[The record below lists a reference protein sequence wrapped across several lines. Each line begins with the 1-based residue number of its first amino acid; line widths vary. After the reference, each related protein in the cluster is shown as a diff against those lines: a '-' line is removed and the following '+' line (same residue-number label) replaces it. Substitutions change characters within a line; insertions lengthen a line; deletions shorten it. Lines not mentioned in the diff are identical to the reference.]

1 MRVSMIG
8 AGYVGLTTGVCLAE
22 MGHDVICADIDKN
35 RIANLNEGSTPFME
49 NGLAEMMQRNVAAGR
64 LAFTD
69 DLNEAVAGRE
79 IIMIAVGTPKGAE
92 GEADLSFV
100 REAARR
106 IAPIMAPK
114 TVVTLKSTVVVGTAK
129 EVREIIAEERGALD
143 FWVTS
148 NPEFL
153 REGSAISD
161 FLYPDRIVIGADDRD
176 AAERLIELYRPLL
189 NRDVPLVETGT
200 ANAELIKYAA
210 NAFLAL
216 KIGFINDV
224 ADLCESIE
232 GDIQAVARGIG
243 LDKRIGPSFLAPGPG
258 YGGSCFPKDTEA
270 FVATGRRHYAP
281 QPLVET
287 VIERNNKRRKRMAD
301 RIVSELETVRKPIV
315 AVMGVAFK
323 ADTDDIRESPA
334 LYIISYLQESGV
346 KVKAYD
352 PWASENAARV
362 LPDVEWCS
370 DPYEAAEGAHLT
382 AILTEWDV
390 FRTLDLDRLGNA
402 MRKKVLFDC
411 RNILDAENVVENG
424 FRYLSIG
431 RATVPLDASR
441 PRRAQQTVPAAKL
454 VATSSKRS

>member
-22 MGHDVICADIDKN
+22 MGHEVICADIDRD
-35 RIANLNEGSTPFME
+35 RIAHLNAGSTPFME
-49 NGLAEMMQRNVAAGR
+49 NGLAEMMSRNVSAGR

-69 DLNEAVAGRE
+69 NLPEAVANRE
-79 IIMIAVGTPKGAE
+79 IIMIAVGTPKGAA

-106 IAPIMAPK
+106 IAPHMSPK
-114 TVVTLKSTVVVGTAK
+114 TVVTLKSTVVVGTAR

-153 REGSAISD
+153 REGSAIHD
-161 FLYPDRIVIGADDRD
+161 FLHPDRIVIGADDRD
-176 AAERLIELYRPLL
+176 AADRLIELYKPLL
-189 NRDVPLVETGT
+189 KRDVPLVETGT
-200 ANAELIKYAA
+200 ENAELIKYAA

-270 FVATGRRHYAP
+270 FVATGRAHYAP
-281 QPLVET
+281 QPLIEA
-287 VIERNNKRRKRMAD
+287 VIDRNAKRRR
-301 RIVSELETVRKPIV
+301 RIAERILDELQTARRPTVTV
-315 AVMGVAFK
+315 LGVAFK
-323 ADTDDIRESPA
+323 ADTDDVRESPA
-334 LYIISYLQESGV
+334 LYIIPYLQEKGV
-346 KVKAYD
+346 TVRAFD
-352 PWASENAARV
+352 PWAAANGAKL
-362 LPDVEWCS
+362 LPDVEWYN

-382 AILTEWDV
+382 AILTEWDM
-390 FRTLDLDRLGNA
+390 FRTLDLKLMAER
-402 MRKKVLFDC
+402 MRKRVLFDC
-411 RNILDAENVVENG
+411 RNILDPETVIEHG
-424 FRYLSIG
+424 FRHLSIG
-431 RATVPLDASR
+431 RATLPRDGFA
-441 PRRAQQTVPAAKL
+441 RRATEAAPARNL
-454 VATSSKRS
+454 LATSAKRS

>member
-1 MRVSMIG
+1 MSPNETAAASYQDALHVISLRSECQTFNNLRSGLFLPSAISEVWALGSSKVEVKTPAKEHTFCCPVRLPFQIEKDAIMRVSMIG

-69 DLNEAVAGRE
+69 DLNQAVAERE
-79 IIMIAVGTPKGAE
+79 IVMIAVGTPKGAE

-106 IAPIMAPK
+106 IAPLMAPK

-189 NRDVPLVETGT
+189 KRDVPLVETGT

-224 ADLCESIE
+224 
-232 GDIQAVARGIG
+232 
-243 LDKRIGPSFLAPGPG
+243 
-258 YGGSCFPKDTEA
+258 
-270 FVATGRRHYAP
+270 
-281 QPLVET
+281 
-287 VIERNNKRRKRMAD
+287 
-301 RIVSELETVRKPIV
+301 
-315 AVMGVAFK
+315 
-323 ADTDDIRESPA
+323 
-334 LYIISYLQESGV
+334 
-346 KVKAYD
+346 
-352 PWASENAARV
+352 
-362 LPDVEWCS
+362 
-370 DPYEAAEGAHLT
+370 
-382 AILTEWDV
+382 
-390 FRTLDLDRLGNA
+390 
-402 MRKKVLFDC
+402 
-411 RNILDAENVVENG
+411 
-424 FRYLSIG
+424 
-431 RATVPLDASR
+431 
-441 PRRAQQTVPAAKL
+441 
-454 VATSSKRS
+454 